1 MLESLRQVVFLSM
14 TLVKRACSAVLLILK
29 TSLFV
34 ASAMQVQVAGLV
46 LVVGLLEVEVAQ
58 LSNFGEFG
66 RSLLQLEEVVVG
78 SLDSLVAIGILA
90 FFLGANVTKTIDLAL
105 VASSFLLKFLKLKR
119 SVVDVFPDGV
129 AGVTLAL
136 EVTLQTENIS
146 FASIDL
152 LSQGSDL
159 NLHVVVSTALIV
171 EMEAGVVALLLES
184 VEGDHVRVLAS
195 LELVFLKQLL
205 VLKVAELGLDRVK
218 LVPQSEVVLVALLD
232 FENLCLQLANE
243 QVFLVA
249 SQVYT
254 VVVLYARRLLWG
266 RKGLLWT

>member
-1 MLESLRQVVFLSM
+1 M
-14 TLVKRACSAVLLILK
+14 TLVKRACSDVLLILK

-184 VEGDHVRVLAS
+184 VEGDHV
-195 LELVFLKQLL
+195 
-205 VLKVAELGLDRVK
+205 
-218 LVPQSEVVLVALLD
+218 
-232 FENLCLQLANE
+232 
-243 QVFLVA
+243 
-249 SQVYT
+249 
-254 VVVLYARRLLWG
+254 
-266 RKGLLWT
+266 